1 MLRIHDLP
9 LSLEEDEATLPAAA
23 ARFLRAAVSSILC
36 LTIRKKSLDARR
48 KDRIR
53 FVYTLDVEVPEG
65 FSLPRGVRKPR
76 GGKGPGAGSGAGP
89 RVEVVPADGA
99 SGGRRDTG
107 VERPGT
113 VPGPSVIGFPAV
125 IRSSQRNPSGRPV
138 VVGSGP
144 AGLFA
149 ALTLAAAGAA
159 PLVLERG
166 RMVPERT
173 RDVERFAGG
182 GGFDEESNI
191 QFGEG
196 GAGTFSDGKLATNI
210 RDPRCRTVLEEFVRA
225 GAPPEIL
232 YLAKPHIGTDL
243 LREAV
248 QNIRNEIILRGG
260 EFRFETRLTDIGIEG
275 GALVHLDTVRR
286 GGPAQRIPC
295 SALVLAAGY
304 SARDVYCLLQRRGVA
319 LAQKP
324 FSFGVRIEHPQDMV
338 DRAQYGAFAGHPR
351 LGPADYK
358 LVYHCP
364 GGRSVYTFCMCPGGY
379 VVPAASEPGGVVT
392 NGMSEHA
399 RNGVNANSAVLVGV
413 GPGDYDGEGPLA
425 GLAFQD
431 RWERLAFALGG
442 GGHRAPVQRL
452 GDFLA
457 ARPSE
462 GPGEILPTYRP
473 GVRYGDVAACLPD
486 YVSAAIREALPRMGR
501 LLKGFDH
508 PDAVLTAV
516 ESRSSTPV
524 RIPRNETGEA
534 SVKGLF
540 PAGEGSGYAGGIM
553 SAAADG
559 IRAAEGVLAAFT

>member
-9 LSLEEDEATLPAAA
+9 LSPDEDETALPEKA
-23 ARFLRAAVSSILC
+23 ARLLGSAGPGILGI
-36 LTIRKKSLDARR
+36 TIRKKSLDARR

-65 FSLPRGVRKPR
+65 FSLPGAPRKSK
-76 GGKGPGAGSGAGP
+76 GGKGSGAGSGAGP
-89 RVEVVPADGA
+89 RVEFLPPAEPRGISGFGTSVPPVPRGPA
-99 SGGRRDTG
+99 SRRH
-107 VERPGT
+107 
-113 VPGPSVIGFPAV
+113 
-125 IRSSQRNPSGRPV
+125 PSGRPV

-149 ALTLAAAGAA
+149 ALVLAAAGAA

-166 RMVPERT
+166 RMVHDRL
-173 RDVERFAGG
+173 RDVERFTGG

-243 LREAV
+243 LRGVV
-248 QNIRNEIILRGG
+248 QNIRNEIIRRGG
-260 EFRFETRLTDIGIEG
+260 EFRFETRLLDIGVEG
-275 GALVHLDTVRR
+275 GALVHLDTVRP
-286 GGPAQRIPC
+286 GGLAERLPC
-295 SALVLAAGY
+295 GKLVLATGY
-304 SARDVYCLLQRRGVA
+304 SARDIYGLLHRRGVA

-324 FSFGVRIEHPQDMV
+324 FSLGLRIEHPQDLI

-358 LVYHCP
+358 LVHHCP
-364 GGRSVYTFCMCPGGY
+364 GGRSVYTFCMCPGGF
-379 VVPAASEPGGVVT
+379 VVPAASEAEGVVT
-392 NGMSEHA
+392 NGMSEYA
-399 RNGVNANSAVLVGV
+399 RGGVNANSAVLVGV
-413 GPGDYDGEGPLA
+413 GPGDYGGEGPLA
-425 GLAFQD
+425 GLGFQD

-457 ARPSE
+457 GRPSE

-486 YVSAAIREALPRMGR
+486 YAAAAIREALPRMGR

-540 PAGEGSGYAGGIM
+540 PAGEGSGYAGGIT

-559 IRAAEGVLAAFT
+559 IRAAEAVLNFL